1 MPLET
6 DLDDIGKLMDR
17 VEPDEVLELASA
29 LVAIPTVNT
38 GAMPTGNETAA
49 CEFIATWLEDI
60 GVPSQT
66 LESAP
71 GRGNLIARLPGSS
84 GEPGLMFMSHTDVV
98 PVEQESRW
106 TSSPFKPVVRN
117 GRLYG
122 RGTADMKGQL
132 ACQLVALKLL
142 KQSGIPLRHDL
153 VLAAAADEE
162 HGGRYG
168 MGWLVDNHPEKVW
181 SPFAVNEGGGT
192 TVPAAGTTAY
202 LLGVGEKGRL
212 QLEIDVAGE
221 SAHASVPWQGENAL
235 VRAAQVVNR
244 ITAYEPERDT
254 SVELFAHL
262 SDLAIEHAP
271 SPASVDAMLADM
283 ETDTPRLASVLRA
296 LSRMTITPTMVSG
309 GIKSNSVPERVT
321 ITCDIRAL
329 PGQDLVYVE
338 NQVTEILSGMDGV
351 SFTIDNMAV
360 SNASPF
366 ETDFASRIRSAT
378 ELALDRTD
386 LRWAPLV
393 STGFTDSRF
402 TRPQGTV
409 TYGFVGMDPTDDPM
423 LRMEH
428 GTDESVAVASL
439 TTGARVMAAL
449 AADMCG

>member
-1 MPLET
+1 
-6 DLDDIGKLMDR
+6 
-17 VEPDEVLELASA
+17 
-29 LVAIPTVNT
+29 
-38 GAMPTGNETAA
+38 
-49 CEFIATWLEDI
+49 
-60 GVPSQT
+60 
-66 LESAP
+66 
-71 GRGNLIARLPGSS
+71 
-84 GEPGLMFMSHTDVV
+84 
-98 PVEQESRW
+98 
-106 TSSPFKPVVRN
+106 
-117 GRLYG
+117 
-122 RGTADMKGQL
+122 MKGQL
-132 ACQLVALKLL
+132 ACQLVVLKVL
-142 KQSGIPLRHDL
+142 KESGVPLRHDL
-153 VLAAAADEE
+153 ILAAAADEE

-168 MGWLVDNHPEKVW
+168 MGWLTENHPEKVW

-212 QLEIDVAGE
+212 QLEIDVLGE

-235 VRAAQVVNR
+235 ARAAEVVSR

-271 SPASVDAMLADM
+271 SPQSVDAMLDDL
-283 ETDTPRLASVLRA
+283 EGDTPRLASVLRA
-296 LSRMTITPTMVSG
+296 LSRMTVTPTMISG

-329 PGQDLVYVE
+329 PSQDLAYVE
-338 NQVTEILSGMDGV
+338 NQVAEILSGMDGV

-360 SNASPF
+360 SNASSF
-366 ETDFASRIRSAT
+366 ESDFSSRIRSAT

-386 LRWAPLV
+386 LRWAPLI

-402 TRPQGTV
+402 TRPLGTV

-439 TTGARVMAAL
+439 TTGARVMTAL
-449 AADMCG
+449 AADMCA

>member
-1 MPLET
+1 M
-6 DLDDIGKLMDR
+6 DDVAKLMDR
-17 VEPDEVLELASA
+17 VDPGEVLELASA

-49 CEFIATWLEDI
+49 CDFIGSWLEKI
-60 GVPSQT
+60 GVPSEI

-71 GRGNLIARLPGSS
+71 GRGNLLAGLPGSS

-98 PVEQESRW
+98 PVEEESKW
-106 TSSPFKPVVRN
+106 SSPPFEPVVRN

-132 ACQLVALKLL
+132 ASQMVALRVL
-142 KQSGIPLRHDL
+142 KESGIPLRHDL

-168 MGWLVDNHPEKVW
+168 MGWLAEHHPEKIW
-181 SPFAVNEGGGT
+181 APFAVNEGGGT

-212 QLEIDVAGE
+212 QLEIDVVGT

-235 VRAAQVVNR
+235 SRAAEVVRR
-244 ITAYEPERDT
+244 IATYEPERDT

-262 SDLAIEHAP
+262 SDLAVEHAP
-271 SPASVDAMLADM
+271 SATSVDAMIADL
-283 ETDTPRLASVLRA
+283 EDESPRLASVLRA
-296 LSRMTITPTMVSG
+296 LSRMTVTPTMISG
-309 GIKSNSVPERVT
+309 GIKSNSVPERVRV
-321 ITCDIRAL
+321 TCDIRAL
-329 PGQDLVYVE
+329 PNQGLAYVQKE
-338 NQVTEILSGMDGV
+338 VTEILAGMDGV

-366 ETDFASRIRSAT
+366 ETDFAGRIRSAT
-378 ELALDRTD
+378 ELALGRTD

-402 TRPQGTV
+402 TRPLGTE
-409 TYGFVGMDPTDDPM
+409 TYGFVGMDPADDPM

-439 TTGARVMAAL
+439 ESGARIMAAL
-449 AADMCG
+449 AADVCG

>member
-1 MPLET
+1 M
-6 DLDDIGKLMDR
+6 DDIAKLMDR
-17 VEPDEVLELASA
+17 IDRDEVLELTSA

-49 CEFIATWLEDI
+49 CEFIADWLANI
-60 GVPSQT
+60 GIPSET

-71 GRGNLIARLPGSS
+71 GRGNLLARLNGTS

-98 PVEQESRW
+98 PVEEESKW
-106 TSSPFKPVVRN
+106 TSPPFEPVVRN

-132 ACQLVALKLL
+132 ACQLVALRVL
-142 KQSGIPLRHDL
+142 KESGVSLRRDL
-153 VLAAAADEE
+153 ILAAAADEE

-168 MGWLVDNHPEKVW
+168 MGWLVDNHPEKVR

-212 QLEIDVAGE
+212 QLAITVAGE

-235 VRAAQVVNR
+235 SKAAEVVRR

-254 SVELFAHL
+254 SIELFSHL

-271 SPASVDAMLADM
+271 SPASVDAMISDLQD
-283 ETDTPRLASVLRA
+283 DNPRFASVLRA
-296 LSRMTITPTMVSG
+296 LSRMTVTPTMVSG
-309 GIKSNSVPERVT
+309 GIKSNSVPERVV

-329 PGQDLVYVE
+329 PDQNLSYVE
-338 NQVTEILSGMDGV
+338 SEVTEILAGIDGV

-366 ETDFASRIRSAT
+366 ESEFAGRIRVAT
-378 ELALDRTD
+378 EMALDRTD

-402 TRPQGTV
+402 TRPLGTV
-409 TYGFVGMDPTDDPM
+409 TYGFVGMDPSDDPM

-428 GTDESVAVASL
+428 GTDESVAAASL
-439 TTGARVMAAL
+439 ETGARVMVAL
-449 AADMCG
+449 AADICA

>member
-1 MPLET
+1 LET
-6 DLDDIGKLMDR
+6 HLNDIAKLMDR
-17 VEPDEVLELASA
+17 VDPAEVLELASA

-49 CEFIATWLEDI
+49 CEFIASWLAGF
-60 GVPSQT
+60 GVASET

-71 GRGNLIARLPGSS
+71 GRGNLIARLKGDT

-98 PVEQESRW
+98 PVEEESKW
-106 TSSPFKPVVRN
+106 TSDPFVPVVRN

-122 RGTADMKGQL
+122 RGTADMKAQL
-132 ACQLVALKLL
+132 ACQLIALRVL
-142 KQSGIPLRHDL
+142 KESGVQLRNDL

-181 SPFAVNEGGGT
+181 APFAVNEGGGT

-212 QLEIDVAGE
+212 QVEIDVVGE

-235 VRAAQVVNR
+235 VKAAEVVRR
-244 ITAYEPERDT
+244 ISAYEPERDT

-271 SPASVDAMLADM
+271 SPASVDAMIADI

-296 LSRMTITPTMVSG
+296 LSRITITPTMVSG

-321 ITCDIRAL
+321 ITCDVRAL
-329 PGQDLVYVE
+329 PSQDLAYVE
-338 NQVTEILSGMDGV
+338 QQLTEILSGMDGV
-351 SFTIDNMAV
+351 SFEIDNMAV

-366 ETDFASRIRSAT
+366 ESGFAAQIRTAT
-378 ELALDRTD
+378 ERALDRTD

-402 TRPQGTV
+402 TRPLGTV
-409 TYGFVGMDPTDDPM
+409 TYGFVGMDPTDDSM

-439 TTGARVMAAL
+439 ATGARVMVAL

>member
-1 MPLET
+1 LET
-6 DLDDIGKLMDR
+6 HLDDIAKLMDR
-17 VEPDEVLELASA
+17 VDPAEVLELASA

-49 CEFIATWLEDI
+49 CEFIASWLASF
-60 GVPSQT
+60 GVASET

-71 GRGNLIARLPGSS
+71 GRGNLIARLPGDT
-84 GEPGLMFMSHTDVV
+84 GESGLMFMSHTDVV
-98 PVEQESRW
+98 PVEEESKW
-106 TSSPFKPVVRN
+106 TSAPFVPVVRN

-122 RGTADMKGQL
+122 RGTADMKAQL
-132 ACQLVALKLL
+132 ACQLIALRVL
-142 KQSGIPLRHDL
+142 KESGTPLRKDL
-153 VLAAAADEE
+153 ILAAAADEE

-168 MGWLVDNHPEKVW
+168 MGWLVENHPEKVW
-181 SPFAVNEGGGT
+181 APFAVNEGGGT

-212 QLEIDVAGE
+212 QVEIDVVGE

-235 VRAAQVVNR
+235 AKAAEVVRR
-244 ITAYEPERDT
+244 IMAYEPERDT
-254 SVELFAHL
+254 TVELFAHL

-271 SPASVDAMLADM
+271 SPASVDAMIADI
-283 ETDTPRLASVLRA
+283 EADTPRLASVLRA
-296 LSRMTITPTMVSG
+296 LSRITITPTMVSG

-321 ITCDIRAL
+321 ITCDVRAL
-329 PGQDLVYVE
+329 PTQDVSYVE
-338 NQVTEILSGMDGV
+338 RQLTEILSGLEGV
-351 SFTIDNMAV
+351 TFEIDNMAV

-366 ETDFASRIRSAT
+366 ESDFATRIRSAT
-378 ELALDRTD
+378 EVALDRTD

-402 TRPQGTV
+402 TRPLGTV

-439 TTGARVMAAL
+439 ETGARVMVAL
-449 AADMCG
+449 AADMCC